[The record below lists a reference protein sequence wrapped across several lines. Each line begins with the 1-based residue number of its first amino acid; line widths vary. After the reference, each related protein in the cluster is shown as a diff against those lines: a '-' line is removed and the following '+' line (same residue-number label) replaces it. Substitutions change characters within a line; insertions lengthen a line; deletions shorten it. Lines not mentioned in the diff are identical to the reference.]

1 MSRAFV
7 LPFGDVWPRI
17 ADDAFL
23 APGAVVVGDVEIGPG
38 ASVWFNA
45 TVRGDVAPI
54 RIGRG
59 SNVQDNAVLHVDA
72 GQPCL
77 VGEDVTIGHGAIVH
91 GCTVGDGVT
100 IGMGAVVL
108 SRSTVG
114 HGAIVAAGAVVA
126 EDAVVEPGM
135 LVMGVPAR
143 PKRLLSAEE
152 REGSVENAR
161 RYVRN
166 GTRYRAEATSG
177 SGNDRETGSATI
189 IKRGHDGD
197 RRFP

>member
-1 MSRAFV
+1 VSGAVVR
-7 LPFGDVWPRI
+7 PFGGVWPRI
-17 ADDAFL
+17 AENAFL

-45 TVRGDVAPI
+45 TLRGDVAPI
-54 RIGRG
+54 RLGRG

-100 IGMGAVVL
+100 IGMGAIVL

-114 HGAIVAAGAVVA
+114 DGAIVAAGAVVA
-126 EDAVVEPGM
+126 EDAVVEPGT

-143 PKRLLSAEE
+143 PKRALTAEE
-152 REGSVENAR
+152 REGSRENAR

-166 GTRYRAEATSG
+166 AARYREEGG
-177 SGNDRETGSATI
+177 S
-189 IKRGHDGD
+189 DGD
-197 RRFP
+197 RRRP

>member
-1 MSRAFV
+1 MSGPVV
-7 LPFGDVWPRI
+7 LPFGGVWPRV

-45 TVRGDVAPI
+45 TLRGDVAPI

-77 VGEDVTIGHGAIVH
+77 LGEDVTVGHGAIVH
-91 GCTVGDGVT
+91 GCTVGNGVT
-100 IGMGAVVL
+100 IGMGAIVL

-114 HGAIVAAGAVVA
+114 EGAIVAAGAVVA
-126 EDAVVEPGM
+126 EDGVVEPGM

-143 PKRLLSAEE
+143 PKRALTDEE
-152 REGSVENAR
+152 RERSVENAR

-166 GTRYRAEATSG
+166 AARYRQEGGT
-177 SGNDRETGSATI
+177 
-189 IKRGHDGD
+189 DGD
-197 RRFP
+197 RRRP

>member
-1 MSRAFV
+1 VSGAIV
-7 LPFGDVWPRI
+7 LPFAGVWPRI
-17 ADDAFL
+17 AVDAFL

-77 VGEDVTIGHGAIVH
+77 VGQDVTIGHGAIVH

-100 IGMGAVVL
+100 VGMGAVVL
-108 SRSTVG
+108 SRATVG
-114 HGAIVAAGAVVA
+114 EQAIVAAGAVVA
-126 EDAVVEPGM
+126 EDGVVEPGM

-143 PKRLLSAEE
+143 PKRALTDEE
-152 REGSVENAR
+152 QARSVENAR

-166 GTRYRAEATSG
+166 AARYREAGG
-177 SGNDRETGSATI
+177 SN
-189 IKRGHDGD
+189 GH
-197 RRFP
+197 